1 MALRATLFSA
11 MKNEGPFVLEWV
23 AFHRLLG
30 FDKIVVFTN
39 DCTDG
44 TAELLDALA
53 EIGWVDHYDN
63 TSNDGSAPQKR
74 AAARAF
80 RLPALKDAEW
90 LIWLDA
96 DEFLNIHAKA
106 GTLADLT
113 QAVGKATGICI
124 NWRIFGSNGLPS
136 WDGGLATQSFTRAS
150 RKGFNLNRQMKT
162 LFRPGPD
169 ITGLY
174 LHKPEVSPSFVG
186 NGGYFVSAANQRLP
200 VEFYY
205 ARRNHGDP
213 LHELPPE
220 FVSHKLAQIN
230 HYAVRS
236 FDSYVIKRHRGNG
249 WKSDLETAREQRYRY
264 RTSFWEKHDRNEAE
278 DLSIARHHV
287 ALQEMIAGALAIEK
301 MRDAHHACLTKFR
314 AETLRLD
321 AEIKVLWQ
329 DVASGRG
336 EV

>member
-23 AFHRLLG
+23 AFHRLVG

-39 DCTDG
+39 DCSDG

-53 EIGWVDHYDN
+53 EIGWVEHYDN

-80 RLPALKDAEW
+80 KLPALQNADW

-96 DEFLNIHAKA
+96 DEFLNIHA
-106 GTLADLT
+106 GSGHLADLA
-113 QAVGKATGICI
+113 QSVGPATGMCI
-124 NWRIFGSNGLPS
+124 NWRIFGSNGMAS
-136 WDGGLATQSFTRAS
+136 WNGGLATQCFSRAS

-174 LHKPEVSPSFVG
+174 LHKPEVSLAFVG
-186 NGGYFVSAANQRLP
+186 NGGYFVNAANQRLP
-200 VEFYY
+200 DDFYH
-205 ARRNHGDP
+205 AMRNHGEP
-213 LHELPPE
+213 LHELPVE

-236 FDSYVIKRHRGNG
+236 FDSYVSKRHRGNG
-249 WKSDLETAREQRYRY
+249 WKSARETAREQRYRY

-278 DLSIARHHV
+278 DLSIARHRD
-287 ALQEMIAGALAIEK
+287 ALNAMIAKALTGEK
-301 MRDAHHACLTKFR
+301 LRDAQDACLAKFR
-314 AETLRLD
+314 TETLRLD
-321 AEIKVLWQ
+321 SEIKKLLQ
-329 DVASGRG
+329 DIASGRG
-336 EV
+336 ED